1 MQIKNALVTGVSRG
15 LGKELCLILNRLGY
29 DVHGISR
36 TDPALLDK
44 TLADS
49 LSTYHQID
57 LGDKAGVE
65 HFINDNSIFID
76 LLIINAAERSFK
88 YFSDFQGNEIES
100 LINNSFTHQ
109 LILLNHILKIMIQK
123 NRGHIIIISSKSGIK
138 GYSSGSLYCAIKAAW
153 ISIHESISRELKH
166 TGIKLV
172 TVIPDSFAD
181 TSGNKSSFFN
191 KNVQNI
197 QKIMVNLEKDQKSRI
212 VFSLTLKTRFKL
224 FLEHCR
230 KAVFV

>member
-1 MQIKNALVTGVSRG
+1 MQIKNALVTGVSKG
-15 LGKELCLILNRLGY
+15 LGKELCLILNSLGY
-29 DVHGISR
+29 KVHGISR
-36 TDPALLDK
+36 TDQALLDK
-44 TLADS
+44 ALVAS

-57 LGDKAGVE
+57 LGDKTGVE
-65 HFINDNSIFID
+65 QFINQNSTIFD
-76 LLIINAAERSFK
+76 LLIINAAERTFK
-88 YFSDFQGNEIES
+88 NFSDFQGNEIES

-109 LILLNHILKIMIQK
+109 LILLNHVLKTMIQK

-138 GYSSGSLYCAIKAAW
+138 GYSTGSLYCAIKAAW

-197 QKIMVNLEKDQKSRI
+197 QKIIVNLETDQKSRI

-224 FLEHCR
+224 FLEYCR